1 MTKYINRR
9 GQGYL
14 ETVDEMEV
22 ESKVDRHELYKL
34 LFEYKL
40 SDSSAVFYISTRCCK
55 NWKQEVQK

>member
-9 GQGYL
+9 GQGHL
-14 ETVDEMEV
+14 ETVDEMEAK
-22 ESKVDRHELYKL
+22 SKVDRHELYKL

>member
-1 MTKYINRR
+1 MTKYINRK

-22 ESKVDRHELYKL
+22 KNKVDRHELYKL

-40 SDSSAVFYISTRCCK
+40 SDSSAVYYILKQGVVK
-55 NWKQEVQK
+55 NWKNEA

>member
-22 ESKVDRHELYKL
+22 KSKVDRHELYKL

-40 SDSSAVFYISTRCCK
+40 SDSSAVFYISTRYCK
-55 NWKQEVQK
+55 NWKQEA

>member
-14 ETVDEMEV
+14 ETVDEMKV
-22 ESKVDRHELYKL
+22 KSKVDRHELYKL

-55 NWKQEVQK
+55 NWKQEV